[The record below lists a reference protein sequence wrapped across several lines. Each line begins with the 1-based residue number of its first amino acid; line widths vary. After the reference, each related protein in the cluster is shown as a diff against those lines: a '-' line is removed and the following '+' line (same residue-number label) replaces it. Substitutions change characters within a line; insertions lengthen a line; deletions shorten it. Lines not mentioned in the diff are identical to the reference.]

1 MKQKSKQK
9 LPHKWT
15 FTTIGS
21 LLQIPTKS
29 WLQSALLLARANG
42 RWLRGHILNSI
53 EEPTFF
59 LCHGRVRVV
68 NYPGGITQ
76 KYPYII
82 FAGIG
87 FFRWV
92 WKSVG
97 LGPREGLF
105 WEWGPRMR
113 QISLIHMRGEE
124 ASYCKRFINL
134 SRALLS
140 AILSIGPEFLL
151 KIWHHPHTL
160 EKLLGFF
167 TFCLNTLWWLVASN
181 EVFLLLLTM
190 VCAAC
195 SYVLLSSGS
204 EGTSNK
210 HWFGVWM

>member
-1 MKQKSKQK
+1 LVLYS
-9 LPHKWT
+9 
-15 FTTIGS
+15 
-21 LLQIPTKS
+21 KS

-59 LCHGRVRVV
+59 LCHSRVRVV
-68 NYPGGITQ
+68 NHPGGITQ

-82 FAGIG
+82 FAWIG

-105 WEWGPRMR
+105 WELGPRMR

-124 ASYCKRFINL
+124 AAYCKRFINL

-140 AILSIGPEFLL
+140 AILYWARIFTKDMTPSTYTRKTLEFLYILL
-151 KIWHHPHTL
+151 KYI
-160 EKLLGFF
+160 
-167 TFCLNTLWWLVASN
+167 VASN

-190 VCAAC
+190 VCAF
-195 SYVLLSSGS
+195 VLLV
-204 EGTSNK
+204 
-210 HWFGVWM
+210 HMFC